1 LKIDSVLILAAGF
14 GTRLKPY
21 TDNLPKSL
29 LPLNDT
35 NPLRNLI
42 EQSLKYISGAKIY
55 INASYKAEKIIQE
68 VTKFPVAKRPYII
81 WERKPLGPAFTTTEF
96 CNQSEGNVLVLHG
109 DVFFSDTTFAELAAS
124 IDKVTHDSSILL
136 CHKKVKY
143 SARSIITEQAGF
155 VKSILEVSL
164 HDSDQNSNIID
175 RTKKVW
181 SSSGALV
188 IKRNSLLNFTAEIG
202 SSLSPSLIN
211 YIANNEN
218 LYLEKCK
225 GPRVSID
232 DENSYLNAIKLDQK
246 DSKLFDRTI

>member
-1 LKIDSVLILAAGF
+1 MKIESVLILAAGF

-21 TDNLPKSL
+21 TENLPKSL

-35 NPLRNLI
+35 NLLRNLV
-42 EQSLKYISGAKIY
+42 EKSLKYIRGAKIY
-55 INASYKAEKIIQE
+55 INASYKAEAIIQE

-81 WERKPLGPAFTTTEF
+81 WERKPLGPAFTTTAF

-109 DVFFSDTTFAELAAS
+109 DVFFSDRTFAEFVAS
-124 IDKVTHDSSILL
+124 IDKVTQDSSILL
-136 CHKKVKY
+136 CHKKDKNG
-143 SARSIITEQAGF
+143 ARSIITEEAGR
-155 VKSILEVSL
+155 VKSIFEISL
-164 HDSDQNSNIID
+164 HDSDKNSKVIG

-202 SSLSPSLIN
+202 TSLSPSLIN

-232 DENSYLNAIKLDQK
+232 DKNSYLDAIKLHQK
-246 DSKLFDRTI
+246 NLKLFDRTT